1 MKVEVVVDRV
11 TLKIERSLTGRWP
24 QVTGGRYLEVKL
36 ELILAGP
43 D

>member
-1 MKVEVVVDRV
+1 MKVAVVVDRFI
-11 TLKIERSLTGRWP
+11 LKIKSILTGRWP
-24 QVTGGRYLEVKL
+24 QVTGGPYSEVKL